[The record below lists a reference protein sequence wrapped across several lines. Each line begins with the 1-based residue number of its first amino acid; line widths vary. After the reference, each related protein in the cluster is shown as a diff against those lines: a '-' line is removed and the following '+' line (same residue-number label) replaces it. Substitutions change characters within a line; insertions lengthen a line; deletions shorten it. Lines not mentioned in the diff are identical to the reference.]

1 MMMKTK
7 IKKLILYIL
16 WRENFQK
23 INSMTTK
30 IKKSKNEFTQNLWN

>member
-7 IKKLILYIL
+7 IKKLIYIFYS
-16 WRENFQK
+16 EK
-23 INSMTTK
+23 IFKKNSMTTK